1 MIKLH
6 LGWLNEAMTA
16 SLCLLW
22 GILILGVYLLWF
34 IVWVFVY
41 VGLYI
46 YDIVYLGCAQH
57 ASLQ

>member
-6 LGWLNEAMTA
+6 LGWLNEAMTF
-16 SLCLLW
+16 SLCVLW
-22 GILILGVYLLWF
+22 GILILGIYLLLF

-41 VGLYI
+41 LYI